1 MMKKIFAAPKTPSIR
16 YSTPEEVQRAEQ
28 AQREAIASALDRQGG
43 ALEALAKA
51 LETKGKAAGPTFNIT
66 VPTEGTAEERL
77 LNVFNQVAEGL
88 GGRIG
93 EVERK
98 LAPSG
103 ADYFTR

>member
-1 MMKKIFAAPKTPSIR
+1 M
-16 YSTPEEVQRAEQ
+16 
-28 AQREAIASALDRQGG
+28 
-43 ALEALAKA
+43 
-51 LETKGKAAGPTFNIT
+51 
-66 VPTEGTAEERL
+66 PTEGTAEERL